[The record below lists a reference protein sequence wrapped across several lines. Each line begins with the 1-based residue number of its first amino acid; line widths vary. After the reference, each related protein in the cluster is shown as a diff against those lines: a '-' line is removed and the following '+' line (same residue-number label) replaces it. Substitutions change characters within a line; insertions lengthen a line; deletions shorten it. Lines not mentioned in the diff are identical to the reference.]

1 MMTTVSATY
10 AKNNFGALIDEVVSK
25 RRKVLVERGKRPVVI
40 ISPVVNDYQLVLSG
54 KELDGLEKGMV
65 EFRKSFKFS
74 F

>member
-1 MMTTVSATY
+1 MLTMVTATY

-25 RRKVLVERGKRPVVI
+25 RRKVLVKRGRSLAVVI
-40 ISPVVNDYQLVLSG
+40 SPAVNDFDLALSD
-54 KELDGLEKGMV
+54 KEIEGLEKGMK